1 MAPVR
6 RRVRTGKSLP
16 PRGNGGAS
24 GLGRGLGTVQWGEA
38 ERQQVLEY
46 LLEGFGNMHDEL
58 LDSV

>member
-6 RRVRTGKSLP
+6 RRV
-16 PRGNGGAS
+16 RGNGGAS